1 VSPGGVGGQAVATAG
16 YPPEQLGAGREP
28 APAGEVRLVVPAP
41 AFASAAKLMQ
51 EANARFVTMFVAN
64 VPERSLVAAFAL
76 RGELVLL
83 RAPAGGDRGGGVGEV
98 GGRGSDV
105 GEVGDR
111 GAAVGEL
118 ADGGARTRT
127 RACACVHG
135 EENLF
140 ASIGAWWPAARWAE
154 RELAELHG
162 VRFDGAEQAMC
173 LTAPEADALN
183 DRQVHGLDAF
193 SIPFGPVRSGIFEA
207 IQFHI
212 ETGGEDLPR
221 IHTRPF
227 FKRRGM
233 EARCAGLAPDAA
245 TQVAERVAGI
255 ASCAYAAAFS
265 QAVERALE
273 VRAPA
278 RAERWRAVYC
288 ELERMACHLDVIAK
302 EAETTALYVG
312 QARFQILKEQ
322 VMRLRARLTGNRFGR
337 GMILPG
343 GVRGEG
349 AMSLDELMGAF
360 DRIERDLRRDRRMFL
375 GTASMTDRLI
385 GSGRV
390 PRALVEEY
398 GGVGP
403 LARGSGLSIDA
414 RHERPY
420 GNYQRLGLQVISERD
435 ADAMARV
442 EVRFGE
448 LSESLRILRQTVDHL
463 RRRDG
468 ELKAELPGGGQG
480 AACGWVEAP
489 QGELVI
495 WVELEQGTIA
505 RVHIASPS
513 LRNWALFDRA
523 FPKDVLTDF
532 AFIEHSFGLTVAG
545 ADR

>member
-1 VSPGGVGGQAVATAG
+1 MSSGGVTEQTVAAVT
-16 YPPEQLGAGREP
+16 YPPEQLGASREP
-28 APAGEVRLVVPAP
+28 APPGEVRLIVPAP

-51 EANARFVTMFVAN
+51 EAHARFVTMFLADA
-64 VPERSLVAAFAL
+64 PERSLVAAFAL

-98 GGRGSDV
+98 G
-105 GEVGDR
+105 DR

-118 ADGGARTRT
+118 ADGGARART
-127 RACACVHG
+127 RAHACVHG
-135 EENLF
+135 EENVF
-140 ASIGAWWPAARWAE
+140 ESIGAWWPAACWAE
-154 RELAELHG
+154 QELAELHG
-162 VRFDGAEQAMC
+162 VRFRGAEHATR
-173 LTAPEADALN
+173 LTAPDPDALD

-212 ETGGEDLPR
+212 ETGGEDVPR

-227 FKRRGM
+227 FKRRGL
-233 EARCAGLAPDAA
+233 EARFAGLAPDAA
-245 TQVAERVAGI
+245 ANVADRVAGI

-265 QAVERALE
+265 QAVERALKMQ
-273 VRAPA
+273 VPA
-278 RAERWRAVYC
+278 RAQRWRAVYC

-349 AMSLDELMGAF
+349 MMRLDELMGAF
-360 DRIERDLRRDRRMFL
+360 DQIERDLRRDRRMFL

-385 GSGRV
+385 GSGRL
-390 PRALVEEY
+390 PRPLVEEH

-420 GNYQRLGLQVISERD
+420 GNYRRLGLRVISERD
-435 ADAMARV
+435 GDAMARV
-442 EVRFGE
+442 KVRFGE

-468 ELKAELPGGGQG
+468 ELTAELPAGGEG

-489 QGELVI
+489 QGELLM
-495 WVELEQGTIA
+495 WVELEHGTIG

-513 LRNWALFDRA
+513 LRNWALFDHA

-532 AFIEHSFGLTVAG
+532 AFIEHSFGLTPAG